1 MNGRKLL
8 VALAAAL
15 LLVPLVPIALATAT
29 LTVQTAAKYYNA
41 GDVVTIKG
49 TSLAGTT
56 VHINVNATT
65 GSVYATNVVA
75 NTTGVYIAPYTLPAT
90 ADLGIY
96 KVTAT
101 RGNNTASTVFMVTS
115 VSVKSM
121 AQQLINAAAMS
132 ETLAQETIQS
142 VKDRNVTLPAAVNS
156 TMTQGTKALAIAQ
169 SLYAS
174 GNYVAASES
183 TQRAMNQFKNA
194 MTLSL
199 KIAKVEANI
208 YEQRFEILQRQVDR
222 MTSDAKRISQVLS
235 NLNDAGKDVTTARA
249 KVAEANVS
257 LILANT
263 LIAGAK
269 YDEAVTAAK
278 AAKDSLQ
285 EALQL
290 VRPLI
295 QSVHRDM
302 IDKFRL
308 NLQQRVN
315 ATRGDLEKL
324 GENLKNSNMNSMM
337 GRLGSA
343 NGLIQS
349 AKSKMG
355 AGDDDEAVNDLVAAS
370 NDLTTTIST
379 IGDTGYSQG
388 MMQTNMIRAQIQ
400 VLQDLAK
407 TMKKQGKDTSA
418 IEAKITEL
426 QSSLDQGLGQMM
438 SGDVSSANKILED
451 AGKKGSNYSGMGS
464 HKNGMGMHG

>member
-1 MNGRKLL
+1 VNGRKLL
-8 VALAAAL
+8 VALAAVL
-15 LLVPLVPIALATAT
+15 LLVSLAPLALAAAT
-29 LTVQTAAKYYNA
+29 LTVQTGAKYYNA
-41 GDVVTIKG
+41 GDVVAIKG
-49 TSLAGTT
+49 TAPAGAS
-56 VHINVNATT
+56 VNINVNATT
-65 GSVYATNVVA
+65 GSVYTMNIVA
-75 NTTGVYIAPYTLPAT
+75 NTTGTYNSPYTLPAT

-101 RGNNTASTVFMVTS
+101 SGNNTASTVFMVTS
-115 VSVKSM
+115 VSVKSL

-132 ETLAQETIQS
+132 QTLAQETIHS
-142 VKDRNVTLPAAVNS
+142 VKDSNVTLPAAVNS
-156 TMTQGTKALAIAQ
+156 TMTQGAKALASAQ

-183 TQRAMNQFKNA
+183 AQRAMNQFKNA
-194 MTLSL
+194 MTLAL
-199 KIAKVEANI
+199 KTAKVEANI

-222 MTSDAKRISQVLS
+222 MTSDAERISQVLS
-235 NLNDAGKDVTTARA
+235 NLDDAGKNVTAARA
-249 KVAEANVS
+249 KVADANAS

-278 AAKDSLQ
+278 AAKESLQ
-285 EALQL
+285 AALQL
-290 VRPLI
+290 IRPLI
-295 QSVHRDM
+295 QSVRRDM
-302 IDKFRL
+302 MDKFRL

-315 ATRGDLEKL
+315 ATQGDFEKL
-324 GENLKNSNMNSMM
+324 KEKLKNTNMNSMM
-337 GRLGSA
+337 GRLGSV

-349 AKSKMG
+349 AKTKMG

-388 MMQTNMIRAQIQ
+388 MMQTNTIRAQIQ
-400 VLQDLAK
+400 VLQDLVK

-418 IEAKITEL
+418 IDAKITEL
-426 QSSLDQGLGQMM
+426 QSSLDQGLGKMM
-438 SGDVSSANKILED
+438 GGDVSSANKILED